1 MSTELSFVRGLIVG
15 SGSSAA
21 TPMLSCITGAS
32 PCSTCTEAL
41 KDPQNSKNHRLN
53 VSFLIQLRHPADYS
67 LHNVLIDCGK
77 TFRES
82 AMKVFP
88 AVGVSDL
95 SAVLLTHDHA
105 DAIFGI
111 DELREFNRPDIPL
124 DVYADERTD
133 SSIRRVYPYLFPK
146 GGSPGVGEWRR
157 KKTGYV
163 ASISG
168 HVFKPL
174 EKLVL
179 NICCRTPP
187 PSGGDEPAM
196 GFWSVVP
203 IAVPHGV
210 NYDANAFLLPM
221 HTSGNKP
228 RLLLYVSDIS
238 TLEEKFFTDL
248 ARAKELLGVPDS
260 VPIEVLVLDMLS
272 RKPYFSHLNVDASIA
287 AACKIQAGKTYFVGM
302 SHSLNHDELKK
313 ELQELGLSNRMWV
326 GFDGCVVSIGDA
338 DDAESPQF

>member
-53 VSFLIQLRHPADYS
+53 VSFLIQLRHPADSS

-179 NICCRTPP
+179 NIV
-187 PSGGDEPAM
+187 A
-196 GFWSVVP
+196 
-203 IAVPHGV
+203 AH
-210 NYDANAFLLPM
+210 
-221 HTSGNKP
+221 HH
-228 RLLLYVSDIS
+228 
-238 TLEEKFFTDL
+238 
-248 ARAKELLGVPDS
+248 LLGATSPRWVFGLLCPL
-260 VPIEVLVLDMLS
+260 P
-272 RKPYFSHLNVDASIA
+272 SHTA
-287 AACKIQAGKTYFVGM
+287 
-302 SHSLNHDELKK
+302 
-313 ELQELGLSNRMWV
+313 
-326 GFDGCVVSIGDA
+326 
-338 DDAESPQF
+338 